1 MRIAVAGGTGTV
13 GRHVVEA
20 AIGSGH
26 QTVVLARSAG
36 VDLRRGDGLTD
47 ALAGVDV
54 IIDTTNPASVAR
66 AKATDFFTEVT
77 GHLQA
82 AGAAQGV
89 GRLVVLS
96 IVGIDRVPSY
106 GYYRAK
112 AAHEEAARSGPVTAS
127 VVRATQFHEF
137 AGQLLARSRMGPVA
151 IVPVMR
157 VQPVAARAV
166 AATLVETA
174 TSPHTPDLVEV
185 AGPRPEDL
193 VGMARAV
200 VAAEGRRV
208 VVVPLRVPGA
218 VGRQLRAGGLLPG
231 TGVPEV
237 GPTFGDWLT
246 GDDGPRS
253 RR

>member
-13 GRHVVEA
+13 GRHVVDA
-20 AIGSGH
+20 ATGAGH

-36 VDLRRGDGLTD
+36 VDLRRGDGLAD

-66 AKATDFFTEVT
+66 AKATAFFTEVT

-82 AGAAQGV
+82 AGGAQGV

-112 AAHEEAARSGPVTAS
+112 AAHEEAARSGPVPAT

-151 IVPVMR
+151 VVPGMR

-166 AATLVETA
+166 AAALVETA
-174 TSPHTPDLVEV
+174 TSAQTPDLVQV

-208 VVVPLRVPGA
+208 MVVPLRVPGS
-218 VGRQLRAGGLLPG
+218 VGSELRSGGLLPG
-231 TGVPEV
+231 NGVEEI
-237 GPTFGDWLT
+237 GPTFEAWLT
-246 GDDGPRS
+246 GEDGPGS